1 MVNIQIEEKQ
11 KKYLDALAR
20 LLTNNESQKKDTKEN
35 YEELLKEVVKQ
46 ICQVKL
52 EGDTFIIAEA
62 IKENSL
68 DEGILKAIQ
77 QQEEKADY
85 IESEDEEESEKN
97 EEENQ
102 QEIKEKELKPLLYIG
117 STKKTCAKCQAVIDK
132 KELEIEEIAANMNE
146 KLSKET
152 LSINHTTSEIPE
164 QLAQIQI
171 PPK

>member
-1 MVNIQIEEKQ
+1 MKEET
-11 KKYLDALAR
+11 LMNVISDER
-20 LLTNNESQKKDTKEN
+20 LLTPWQ
-35 YEELLKEVVKQ
+35 
-46 ICQVKL
+46 
-52 EGDTFIIAEA
+52 DTFIIAEA

-132 KELEIEEIAANMNE
+132 YDNDKYRWDVYGTHGSSEHKEN
-146 KLSKET
+146 
-152 LSINHTTSEIPE
+152 
-164 QLAQIQI
+164 
-171 PPK
+171 